1 MPAERAGQPGDPM
14 NSQATVIP
22 VPGDPEEARRI
33 SALFATVEGRAQ
45 EIASRLRSI
54 ESGIG
59 PQMWAGRAADS
70 FTALLAETGPDLTT
84 LAASYGAAS
93 QALATYATELAAAQD
108 AARAAQAEASTATEA
123 RDRATT
129 DEAAARAD
137 ADRHAVEAADAQAR
151 MDAVAAQDAEQRR
164 NDAVGRE
171 NAARSAAGEAEQAL
185 HAAQQKADEAAGRRD
200 AAAARCV
207 RALEDASRAGI
218 ETRNI
223 AQPAATVGPAQIMT
237 IATPPASTAAAD
249 AELLRAG
256 VADPAAAD
264 AMVDRATARLQE
276 IAAQV
281 VAGQPMTVQQQEY
294 VREFTEVAGPGALAA
309 LAVLAPAGAQEGV
322 KRARAAVATSLSAF
336 TDPNM
341 RAVTDDTP
349 LPDALRILLED
360 PFTPL
365 FDEPATGSSQAIAD
379 RAAQY
384 EAMSKLL
391 AESAVPVGA
400 EFGEA
405 AGRRALEVSQA
416 ATELLNAAPLYT
428 YGQDPAVMA
437 AIEKAGRSAAVVM
450 TAVSRNLDAAQALVG
465 DRDFRHGLLLTRHL
479 DDSGAAALLDRATAR
494 IAPTAADAKQ
504 NAEIVRDLFDDLAQ
518 DPYGWREEIPKGS
531 RISDMLATTVAEH
544 VDAFSR
550 SDTGSKT
557 EVRPPSETADGFL
570 SKLVL
575 GGRDAE
581 DVLTFVA
588 AGREPGEPDRDLI
601 ALHAAAQ
608 AYTSHQVQLATAG
621 ELDPSTAMSQA
632 GTVMKAVNTADFR
645 SAMQAYE
652 SADAAKSAV
661 YENASTVAGIP
672 LGRAVEFAAGAA
684 PGWVG
689 DALSTVVDEA
699 VAGLEPE
706 ATAGAKGQGALNDIV
721 GRQELDINHLIVSA
735 FQEAGALPAD
745 TPHLDAVTDESG
757 RLSPLD
763 SFRDDQPDPDVTGND
778 LDSHSALEEIVR
790 RGPAGGDPED
800 WADAL
805 QSYRDAAS
813 LGRLDVDHANPEPRT
828 PLDSEV
834 VDRARRSDRHGDP
847 ISGPLASPMTVP
859 SDTSTPVK

>member
-1 MPAERAGQPGDPM
+1 
-14 NSQATVIP
+14 
-22 VPGDPEEARRI
+22 
-33 SALFATVEGRAQ
+33 
-45 EIASRLRSI
+45 
-54 ESGIG
+54 
-59 PQMWAGRAADS
+59 
-70 FTALLAETGPDLTT
+70 
-84 LAASYGAAS
+84 
-93 QALATYATELAAAQD
+93 
-108 AARAAQAEASTATEA
+108 
-123 RDRATT
+123 
-129 DEAAARAD
+129 
-137 ADRHAVEAADAQAR
+137 
-151 MDAVAAQDAEQRR
+151 
-164 NDAVGRE
+164 
-171 NAARSAAGEAEQAL
+171 
-185 HAAQQKADEAAGRRD
+185 
-200 AAAARCV
+200 
-207 RALEDASRAGI
+207 
-218 ETRNI
+218 
-223 AQPAATVGPAQIMT
+223 
-237 IATPPASTAAAD
+237 
-249 AELLRAG
+249 
-256 VADPAAAD
+256 
-264 AMVDRATARLQE
+264 MVDRATARLQE

-309 LAVLAPAGAQEGV
+309 LAVLAPTGAQEGV

-365 FDEPATGSSQAIAD
+365 FDEPATGSSQAVAY

-494 IAPTAADAKQ
+494 IAPTAADAEQ
-504 NAEIVRDLFDDLAQ
+504 NAEIVRDLFDDLAG

-531 RISDMLATTVAEH
+531 KISDTLAMTAAEH
-544 VDAFSR
+544 IDAFSR

-557 EVRPPSETADGFL
+557 EVRPPAETTNGFL
-570 SKLVL
+570 SKLEL

-588 AGREPGEPDRDLI
+588 AGREPGKPDHDLI

-621 ELDPSTAMSQA
+621 ELDPSTAMTRA
-632 GTVMKAVNTADFR
+632 GTVTSAVNTADLR
-645 SAMQAYE
+645 SAVQAYE
-652 SADAAKSAV
+652 SVDSARSAA
-661 YENASTVAGIP
+661 YENASTVAGVP

-689 DALSTVVDEA
+689 DALSTVVDKA
-699 VAGLEPE
+699 VAGFEPE
-706 ATAGAKGQGALNDIV
+706 ATAGAESQKALNDV
-721 GRQELDINHLIVSA
+721 AGRQELDINHLIVSA
-735 FQEAGALPAD
+735 YQAAGALPAD
-745 TPHLDAVTDESG
+745 TPDLDAVTDHTG
-757 RLSPLD
+757 QVAPLD
-763 SFRDDQPDPDVTGND
+763 SFRDDQPDPDVIGND
-778 LDSHSALEEIVR
+778 LSSESALEQIAR
-790 RGPAGGDPED
+790 NGPAGGNQLD
-800 WADAL
+800 WKAAL
-805 QSYRDAAS
+805 SAYAEAAS
-813 LGRLDVDHANPEPRT
+813 LDDIDVDHANPEPRT
-828 PLDSEV
+828 PLDPAL
-834 VDRARRSDRHGDP
+834 VDSARRGERHEDP
-847 ISGPLASPMTVP
+847 IPWPLANPMTLP
-859 SDTSTPVK
+859 SDTSTPVR